1 MRSEDLNDAQ
11 REAVAATEGPV
22 LVLAGAGT
30 GKTRV
35 ITYRVARLLDN
46 GVPPAHVLAV
56 TFTNKAAREMLQRVR
71 ALLGRR
77 KLAGGPT
84 VCTFHRLGLTVLREH
99 AECAGRRRAFSIY
112 DQSDC
117 TGVIRDLLS
126 ELVAPD
132 GPADPEALQRAVSA
146 HKNAGGGEPEDAF
159 FARLLEC
166 YERDLAARNAFDL
179 DDLIRWPVRL
189 LADKALGR
197 AYHERYRYILVD
209 EYQDTN
215 QMQYELLRLLVGPER
230 HICVVGDDDQSIYRF
245 RGACRDKILNFKRDF
260 PGAKVVKLEENY
272 RSTNAILKAANAVIA
287 QSAKRHAKRLFSRLG
302 EGDRIRCLTYA
313 DAAAEAEGIVDE
325 IRERHALGAL
335 KLKDAAI
342 LLRSIHQARAFEERL
357 RFRDL
362 PYTLSGGK
370 SWFDRK
376 EVRDTIAYLRL
387 LVNRKDDAAFLRVA
401 NFPRRGIGEK
411 ALGALVRAARERGQG
426 LSEVIENLAEVAGIA
441 AGAKAGLGELAG
453 HLAAARRTLAAGRV
467 FEGAWHC
474 IGAIKYREAAI
485 ALYPDRATGELRAKA
500 VDAVLFALK
509 DLVRKDPR
517 ADLAEFLRRM
527 SLDNDADRDEEERRE
542 GINLMT
548 LHSAKGLEFDTV
560 YIPGLEEGILPHE
573 KSIAEG
579 DDEAIEEERRL
590 LYVGMTRAR
599 RSLAF
604 SFCDSRTRWGDAADA
619 ERSRFFADI
628 PPDLLAVGDPMELD
642 RTLAPDE
649 GLEYFRKLRTAR
661 AGARKS
667 GKSGDSH

>member
-35 ITYRVARLLDN
+35 ITHRVARLIGN
-46 GVPPAHVLAV
+46 GAAPADVLAV

-71 ALLGRR
+71 AMLGG
-77 KLAGGPT
+77 KKPAGGPT
-84 VCTFHRLGLTVLREH
+84 VCTFHRLGLTILREH
-99 AECAGRRRAFSIY
+99 AERAGRRPGFSIY
-112 DQSDC
+112 DQSDS
-117 TGVIRDLLS
+117 TGVIRDLLA

-146 HKNAGGGEPEDAF
+146 HKNAGSAAEPEDAF
-159 FARLLEC
+159 FARLLER

-189 LADKALGR
+189 LADKALRR
-197 AYHERYRYILVD
+197 AYHERYRYLLVD

-215 QMQYELLRLLVGPER
+215 QMQYELLRLLVGPAR

-272 RSTNAILKAANAVIA
+272 RSTNAILRAANAVIA

-302 EGDRIRCLTYA
+302 DGAKIRCLEYA

-325 IRERHALGAL
+325 LRERRALGAL
-335 KLKDAAI
+335 KLSDAAV
-342 LLRSIHQARAFEERL
+342 LLRSIHQARTFEERL

-376 EVRDTIAYLRL
+376 EVRDTVAYLRL
-387 LVNRKDDAAFLRVA
+387 LVNRRDDAAFLRIA

-426 LSEVIENLAEVAGIA
+426 LSEVIESLADVPGIA
-441 AGAKAGLGELAG
+441 AGAKAALAELAG
-453 HLAAARRTLAAGRV
+453 HLAAARRALAAGRV
-467 FEGAWHC
+467 FEGAWQC

-509 DLVRKDPR
+509 DFVRKEPR
-517 ADLAEFLRRM
+517 GDMAEFLRRM
-527 SLDNDADRDEEERRE
+527 SLDNDAERGEEERRE
-542 GINLMT
+542 GLNLMT

-573 KSIAEG
+573 KSIAED

-599 RSLAF
+599 RSLTF
-604 SFCDSRTRWGDAADA
+604 SFCASRTRWGDAADA

-642 RTLAPDE
+642 RTLAPAE
-649 GLEYFRKLRTAR
+649 GLEYFRKLRATK
-661 AGARKS
+661 AGARR
-667 GKSGDSH
+667 KSGDSH